1 MRVVGMVMFVI
12 GVVIASCYAARAVHP
27 QGTGPHGAVTAHD
40 RLSAWSHAAGAPFG
54 AGMALLVVGGLLTR
68 MRKREGKEEPAPQGS
83 EHEGGAPV
91 VPADQ
96 EPEPERHTPVTEL
109 ARPEVIL
116 MRMAARLDALP
127 VDDPRRDAEV
137 IQKALDDVLEVDVG
151 DFLDQRQVLQ
161 DQLGLARFA
170 EMMGHFAVMERNTAR
185 AWSALV
191 DLAYD
196 EVPSCIE
203 RAQAGLSR
211 ARHTLTP

>member
-1 MRVVGMVMFVI
+1 MRAAGMLMFVI
-12 GVVIASCYAARAVHP
+12 GVIIASCYAARAVHP
-27 QGTGPHGAVTAHD
+27 PGTGPHGAVTASD
-40 RLSAWSHAAGAPFG
+40 RLGAWGHAAGAPFG
-54 AGMALLVVGGLLTR
+54 AGMVLLVVGGLLTR
-68 MRKREGKEEPAPQGS
+68 MRRRGPTEQPAPQGS

-96 EPEPERHTPVTEL
+96 EPEAERHTPVENL

-116 MRMAARLDALP
+116 MRIAARLDALP

-151 DFLDQRQVLQ
+151 DFLDQRQMLQ

-170 EMMGHFAVMERNTAR
+170 EMMGHFAVMERNVAR

-196 EVPSCIE
+196 EVPPCIE
-203 RAQAGLSR
+203 RAQAGLTR
-211 ARHTLTP
+211 ARHAVG